1 MKGCRPKTLN
11 SKTTGLLADCRL
23 TQNGGSMNTTYSDRI
38 LKTPKSFIREILK
51 VTEEKDIISFA
62 GGLPNPVS
70 FPQDILKESMNRV
83 VKEEGAKT
91 FQYSTTE
98 GLKSLREYIA
108 ERYEKQHN
116 LKVSAEDI
124 LITTGSQ
131 QGLDLMGK
139 VLVNKGDTILLE
151 NPGYLGAIQSFSLY
165 EPNFIQI
172 DLKEDGLDTDQL
184 EQELKKQ
191 QVKLIYTVPNF
202 QNPTGLTYSCENRK
216 KIADILSG
224 YPAVLI
230 EDDPYGNLSF
240 DGETYPYISEYTIEN
255 GVLFGSFSKIITPG
269 MRIGWICTKNR
280 ELMSHLV
287 TAKQAADLHTNIF
300 SQYLINDY
308 LRHNDVDIHIRK
320 ISSLYK
326 EQCRSM
332 LNAIDKYFPKNVRV
346 TRPKG
351 GMFLWVTLP
360 DGKSTMDLFYHALE
374 RKVSFVPGNPFYVS
388 GELFSTMRLN
398 YTNSSKELIEEGI
411 KRLADVM

>member
-1 MKGCRPKTLN
+1 
-11 SKTTGLLADCRL
+11 
-23 TQNGGSMNTTYSDRI
+23 MNTAYSDRI

-51 VTEEKDIISFA
+51 VTEVKDIISFA
-62 GGLPNPVS
+62 GGLPNPIS
-70 FPQDILKESMNRV
+70 FPQDTLQESMNRIV
-83 VKEEGAKT
+83 NEEGAKP

-98 GLKSLREYIA
+98 GLRPLREYIA
-108 ERYEKQHN
+108 ERYEKQQN
-116 LKVSAEDI
+116 LKVSADDI

-139 VLVNKGDTILLE
+139 VLVNKGDAILIE
-151 NPGYLGAIQSFSLY
+151 KPGYLGAIQSFSLY
-165 EPNFIQI
+165 EPEFIQI
-172 DLKEDGLDTDQL
+172 NLNENGLDTDQL

-202 QNPTGLTYSCENRK
+202 QNPTGLTYSKENRK
-216 KIADILSG
+216 KIADILSD
-224 YPAVLI
+224 YPAILI

-240 DGETYPYISEYTIEN
+240 DGEIYPYITDGKLLN

-287 TAKQAADLHTNIF
+287 TAKQASDLHTNIF

-308 LRHNDVDIHIRK
+308 LRQNDIDIHISK
-320 ISSLYK
+320 IRSLYK
-326 EQCRSM
+326 EQCGAM
-332 LNAIDKYFPKNVRV
+332 LNAIDRYFPKNVRV

-360 DGKSTMDLFYHALE
+360 DGKSTMELFYKALE
-374 RKVSFVPGNPFYVS
+374 KNVSFVPGNPFYVQ
-388 GELFSTMRLN
+388 GESFSTMRLN
-398 YTNSSKELIEEGI
+398 YTNSSKEMIEEGI
-411 KRLADVM
+411 KRLAGVML

>member
-1 MKGCRPKTLN
+1 
-11 SKTTGLLADCRL
+11 
-23 TQNGGSMNTTYSDRI
+23 MNTTYSERI

-70 FPQDILKESMNRV
+70 FPQDILQESMNRIV
-83 VKEEGAKT
+83 NVEGAKA

-98 GLKSLREYIA
+98 GLKPLRKYIA
-108 ERYEKQHN
+108 ERYEKLHN

-139 VLVNKGDTILLE
+139 VMVNKGDVILLE
-151 NPGYLGAIQSFSLY
+151 KPGYLGAIQSFSLY
-165 EPNFIQI
+165 EPKFIQI

-202 QNPTGLTYSCENRK
+202 QNPTGLTYSRENRK

-230 EDDPYGNLSF
+230 EDDPYGDLSF
-240 DGETYPYISEYTIEN
+240 DGETYPYISDHTLEN

-300 SQYLINDY
+300 SQYLIDDY
-308 LRHNDVDIHIRK
+308 VRHNDVDTHIRK

-326 EQCRSM
+326 DQCRAM

-388 GELFSTMRLN
+388 GEYFSTMRLN